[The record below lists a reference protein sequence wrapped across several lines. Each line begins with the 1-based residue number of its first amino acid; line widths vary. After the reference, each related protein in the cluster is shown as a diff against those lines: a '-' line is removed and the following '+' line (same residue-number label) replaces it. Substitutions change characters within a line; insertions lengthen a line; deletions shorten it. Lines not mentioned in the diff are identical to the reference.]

1 MLRELND
8 SSVSL
13 TCSLLLE
20 YDQSVI
26 SGELTLQDAQ
36 SRAKK
41 RIRNLRYGPEDQD
54 YFWIIDM
61 QHRVLMHPFLPDIEE
76 KNCKDFV
83 DSNGR
88 YFVAEFVK
96 TAEQKGSGYVE
107 YTWQWK
113 DDSAK
118 IVPKIS
124 YVKLFEPWGWVI
136 GTAVYVDG
144 IDSEIRFI
152 TQRLFKIFT
161 GILIIVL
168 ILSFYGSSQAVKID
182 KKRSIAEKAH
192 RLDTLRFEKL
202 RELNQMAE
210 ASLEELIGFALAE
223 AIELTFSSIGYLVFL
238 NDDEIGISLYTWSK
252 GVLEECRIKDKES
265 LYYEEQKKGCKEAVR
280 QRKAVII
287 NEVQNLG
294 YDKGKEL
301 ADGHVNII
309 RYMHVPVFDGKK
321 IVAVAGVGNKI
332 ENYDMSDVRQL
343 NLLMDGMWKMIQR
356 KRSEVAL
363 RESEQRYR
371 LLTENA
377 SDNIWT
383 LCLSDMRIL
392 YVSPSV
398 ENILGY
404 TPEQIK
410 ELQFKD
416 YMTEDSLNKMF
427 MVVAEELKKEEQ
439 PGADPKRSRVIQL
452 EQIKKDGSKIWTE
465 ITASFLRDEAGK
477 AYGIIGVTRDIN
489 ERRYMERQ
497 IQQSQKMEAIGT
509 LAGGIAHDFNNIL
522 SSVLGFTELAKM
534 MCDGNPELEKH
545 LDKVFSAGIRA
556 RDLVK
561 HILVFSREQDVHRDS
576 ILIVPLIKECLKFI
590 RASVPRS
597 IDIIQDLHASD
608 CTVLADPTQIHQVIM
623 NLCINAAHSM
633 KGEDGLLE
641 VCLKAVEIRNRDILH
656 AKELKPGKYLKLTVS
671 DSGCGI
677 PKSDIGRIFEPFFT
691 TKKRGD
697 GTGMG
702 LSIVHGIVKDMGGAI
717 SVYSELGKGTTFQLL
732 FPVHRDKAM
741 EKISLRPF
749 LIKGTGRILLVDD
762 EENIVIS
769 GRQILMKMGYEVVGL
784 TDSLEALEVF
794 KKEPHAFD
802 LVLTDVTMPKMTGI
816 ELSKE
821 IIKIRQD
828 IPIVLCTG
836 FSEGLTSSMVENIGI
851 VDTVMKPM
859 IAGELADVIHK
870 ALNRFTGFKTNNKNE
885 QGRDHK

>member
-1 MLRELND
+1 MTQNTVLDITAEKSIAGSFRIIIPLCLTFILFAVSIFFIFVPSLKKHMMDQEKEMLRELND

-13 TCSLLLE
+13 TYSLLLE
-20 YDQSVI
+20 YEQRVI

-36 SRAKK
+36 RRAKK

-61 QHRVLMHPFLPDIEE
+61 QHRVLMHPFLHDIEG

-88 YFVAEFVK
+88 YFVAEFVR

-113 DDSAK
+113 DDSSK

-136 GTAVYVDG
+136 GTSVYVDG

-202 RELNQMAE
+202 RELNQMADS
-210 ASLEELIGFALAE
+210 SLEELTGFALAE

-238 NDDEIGISLYTWSK
+238 NDNEAGIALYTWSK

-265 LYYEEQKKGCKEAVR
+265 PYYEEQKKGCKEVVR

-287 NEVQNLG
+287 NEVQNHG
-294 YDKGKEL
+294 SGKGKEL
-301 ADGHVNII
+301 ADGHVSII
-309 RYMHVPVFDGKK
+309 RYMHVPVFDGGK
-321 IVAVAGVGNKI
+321 IVAVAGVGNKV
-332 ENYDMSDVRQL
+332 ENYDKSDIRQL
-343 NLLMDGMWKMIQR
+343 NLLMDGMWKIIQR

-383 LCLSDMRIL
+383 LRLSDMRIL

-398 ENILGY
+398 EIILGY
-404 TPEQIK
+404 TPEQIQW
-410 ELQFKD
+410 LQFKD

-427 MVVAEELKKEEQ
+427 MVIAEELNKESE
-439 PGADPKRSRVIQL
+439 PGMDPKRSRVIQL

-477 AYGIIGVTRDIN
+477 AYGIIGVTRDIT

-497 IQQSQKMEAIGT
+497 LQQSQKMEAIGT

-534 MCDGNPELEKH
+534 M
-545 LDKVFSAGIRA
+545 
-556 RDLVK
+556 
-561 HILVFSREQDVHRDS
+561 
-576 ILIVPLIKECLKFI
+576 
-590 RASVPRS
+590 
-597 IDIIQDLHASD
+597 
-608 CTVLADPTQIHQVIM
+608 
-623 NLCINAAHSM
+623 
-633 KGEDGLLE
+633 
-641 VCLKAVEIRNRDILH
+641 
-656 AKELKPGKYLKLTVS
+656 
-671 DSGCGI
+671 
-677 PKSDIGRIFEPFFT
+677 
-691 TKKRGD
+691 
-697 GTGMG
+697 
-702 LSIVHGIVKDMGGAI
+702 
-717 SVYSELGKGTTFQLL
+717 
-732 FPVHRDKAM
+732 
-741 EKISLRPF
+741 
-749 LIKGTGRILLVDD
+749 
-762 EENIVIS
+762 
-769 GRQILMKMGYEVVGL
+769 
-784 TDSLEALEVF
+784 
-794 KKEPHAFD
+794 
-802 LVLTDVTMPKMTGI
+802 
-816 ELSKE
+816 
-821 IIKIRQD
+821 
-828 IPIVLCTG
+828 
-836 FSEGLTSSMVENIGI
+836 
-851 VDTVMKPM
+851 
-859 IAGELADVIHK
+859 
-870 ALNRFTGFKTNNKNE
+870 
-885 QGRDHK
+885 